1 MKNINIKIKP
11 SEKDLLRI
19 IAESA
24 QERNVTADIKNSI
37 IVMDLLKQLYNKKD
51 SSEILFIIKNRL
63 EESNHE
69 Y

>member
-11 SEKDLLRI
+11 SEKNLLRI